1 MIDPK
6 IQEQLLR
13 EREEREKAQKNQP
26 QEPEQ
31 KPVTVGT
38 DGEDPDNPNR
48 EKPKIVKMEEW
59 LMLHYSFRRNLV
71 TANIEFKGALEGDDA
86 WREFQDEDEADVIY
100 ELKKMKFGKPEQDF
114 MTIIKSNHIESHN
127 PIAEYYQ
134 NLPAPNPAGQS
145 VIRQLADC
153 VRLENIECSLVVNG
167 RMFDYRDLWNY
178 YFEKWLK
185 ACYLCN
191 MGVQKNDVMLILIGA
206 QGRFK
211 TSFLNNLCPKSMQ
224 KYIVCSNINPSLQ
237 DYNTATYLTDKMFIN
252 IDDQMENI
260 FGKDYNSMKSIIS
273 QDFVSKRVLYSKR
286 AKNRRRLANFM
297 GSVNEAHFLRDS
309 NNRRYLCFRIVDI
322 DPKYREIDMDQ
333 VWSEVR
339 LLVEGERSIY
349 QFGKE
354 DYLNIDAMNE
364 NFIAPSEAAE
374 ALRNIFKHVTPDDKT
389 DVYAMQFSEILKV
402 LRRTSENPQLKQY
415 DLQTAL
421 RKMGFENR
429 PIRMKSRGGMPVY
442 LYEVQILTGASQM
455 IADARTMCYQW
466 RMDDDL
472 NRKAAAMRGE
482 AEEEDES

>member
-13 EREEREKAQKNQP
+13 EREEREKNQAEQPTQSDP
-26 QEPEQ
+26 QEQ
-31 KPVTVGT
+31 QNLL
-38 DGEDPDNPNR
+38 DPPK
-48 EKPKIVKMEEW
+48 EKSKIEKIEEW
-59 LMLHYSFRRNLV
+59 MMLHYSFRRNLV
-71 TANIEFKGALEGDDA
+71 TANIEFKGALEGDDK
-86 WREFQDEDEADVIY
+86 WREFQDEDDADLSF
-100 ELKKMKFGKPEQDF
+100 ELRKRYGRPESDMQ
-114 MTIIKSNHIESHN
+114 TILKSNHIESHN

-134 NLPAPNPAGQS
+134 NLPAPNPAGVS
-145 VIRQLADC
+145 MIRQLADC
-153 VRLENIECSLVVNG
+153 VKLENIECRLEVNG
-167 RMFDYRDLWNY
+167 QWLDYRDLWNY

-211 TSFLNNLCPKSMQ
+211 TSFLNNLCPKSMS
-224 KYIVCSNINPSLQ
+224 KYLVCSNINPNIQ
-237 DYNTATYLTDKMFIN
+237 DYNTATYLSDKMFIN

-273 QDFVSKRVLYSKR
+273 QEFVSKRTLYSKR
-286 AKNRRRLANFM
+286 AKNFRRLANFM

-322 DPKYREIDMDQ
+322 DPHYRDIDIDM

-339 LLVEGERSIY
+339 LLVEGERSSY
-349 QFGKE
+349 QFGKQ

-374 ALRNIFKHVTPDDKT
+374 ALRNVFKHVTPDDKSEI
-389 DVYAMQFSEILKV
+389 YGLQFSEVLKV
-402 LRRTSENPQLKQY
+402 LRRTSENSQLKQY
-415 DLQTAL
+415 ELQTAM
-421 RKMGFENR
+421 RKFGFESR
-429 PIRMKSRGGMPVY
+429 PVRMKCRGNMPAHV
-442 LYEVQILTGASQM
+442 YEVQIVTGASQM

-482 AEEEDES
+482 EEE